1 LFSYRAINSL
11 KRKAICCALLLQL
24 FSQGLEAKNKDSL
37 LIAFR
42 NAKIDTGNYFK
53 LLYKVL
59 KAHDIK
65 LSESDRNAIA
75 DAGIR
80 IADSLH
86 LKKAKG
92 TCLLLKA
99 ELIMNASTPRIYEG
113 IDVGFKALQ
122 VYEELGQKKDIARAQ
137 QLLGWFYHIAKNN
150 EEALAFTMKAL
161 ELASEIKDKKVQSAC
176 YNNLGGI
183 YSQLGQNENSLKFYK
198 RCAAL
203 EEEFENWP
211 RLARVYGNIS
221 EVCTD
226 MRQLDQSIIYRKK
239 AITLFWEMNSRGGVL
254 WHYVGLAEILTYQKK
269 YRLAEMYLDSVDRS
283 AIRSGWTD
291 VILHSFNVR
300 ELISA
305 ETKNYEKAYLI
316 KLRIQR
322 ITDSLNNL
330 NDGDKIAEL
339 KLYYEQQKTEK
350 EREVQ
355 KKLEQ
360 EKHDNELHQQRMLLT
375 GVFLFSVLISIFVFF
390 MYRSLKKVRIQKL
403 EIEKKNR
410 EVEEKQKEIIDSIK
424 YAKRIQ
430 MAQVPSEKQVGK
442 NLERLRRI

>member
-1 LFSYRAINSL
+1 
-11 KRKAICCALLLQL
+11 
-24 FSQGLEAKNKDSL
+24 
-37 LIAFR
+37 
-42 NAKIDTGNYFK
+42 
-53 LLYKVL
+53 
-59 KAHDIK
+59 
-65 LSESDRNAIA
+65 
-75 DAGIR
+75 
-80 IADSLH
+80 
-86 LKKAKG
+86 
-92 TCLLLKA
+92 
-99 ELIMNASTPRIYEG
+99 
-113 IDVGFKALQ
+113 
-122 VYEELGQKKDIARAQ
+122 
-137 QLLGWFYHIAKNN
+137 
-150 EEALAFTMKAL
+150 
-161 ELASEIKDKKVQSAC
+161 
-176 YNNLGGI
+176 
-183 YSQLGQNENSLKFYK
+183 
-198 RCAAL
+198 
-203 EEEFENWP
+203 
-211 RLARVYGNIS
+211 
-221 EVCTD
+221 
-226 MRQLDQSIIYRKK
+226 
-239 AITLFWEMNSRGGVL
+239 
-254 WHYVGLAEILTYQKK
+254 
-269 YRLAEMYLDSVDRS
+269 
-283 AIRSGWTD
+283 
-291 VILHSFNVR
+291 VR